1 MKTRTRRSLAL
12 LSVLTLFG
20 CDPTRAQEPDP
31 VVDVGGTAGD
41 EEEDEGPLPDLPNL
55 ADLSPGT
62 YLFPTDALGAGETY
76 LRSAQLI
83 GTDADA
89 FVIAID
95 DAPHRRVARRDAW
108 PMACLTRAARF
119 SEGDLRV
126 TLDAGAP
133 VFVLASSTAAARV
146 SVALDT
152 EHSVVVPRSALAF
165 DACAWPDAGEAERRV
180 PRAPEGDAVCLFAD
194 QESIDG
200 TAGLV
205 VPTGAPLELL
215 EADGDWARARVSW
228 PGGRVEGWV
237 DATLPRGETERPD
250 WLAAALARGFC
261 LYPGRPTGRP
271 WAGAGPE
278 AGDPDVPS
286 LPPAA
291 IERVVRQY
299 QIQIQACYEA
309 RLEAVPGLSVDL
321 EVLLRVDADG
331 HVDRAEV
338 TRGASADEALTRCVM
353 ERVTR
358 WRFPAPRHGSVQV
371 RREFRL
377 RPPEARSPE
386 EG

>member
-20 CDPTRAQEPDP
+20 CDPTRAEEPDP

-133 VFVLASSTAAARV
+133 VFVLASSTEAARV

-205 VPTGAPLELL
+205 VPTGAPLALL

-278 AGDPDVPS
+278 AGDPFSGEGFWRLNETVDPALRRRS
-286 LPPAA
+286 RLPPPESERYPTAELLSAA
-291 IERVVRQY
+291 L
-299 QIQIQACYEA
+299 C
-309 RLEAVPGLSVDL
+309 
-321 EVLLRVDADG
+321 VLLTLGTCHEPLR
-331 HVDRAEV
+331 
-338 TRGASADEALTRCVM
+338 
-353 ERVTR
+353 
-358 WRFPAPRHGSVQV
+358 
-371 RREFRL
+371 RL
-377 RPPEARSPE
+377 RRAVTASPEACLSKRVRACAQQRKARH
-386 EG
+386 